1 MNIMPS
7 KFFLTL
13 LDSPIWFETIFALG
27 DNESLSLLTIFA
39 NRIRHGAKAFW
50 TAPQVF
56 CLHIMLVSSTYTLGG
71 ALGKDVCNS
80 WLDLYNNDF
89 VMGHDCLHPA
99 SIL

>member
-1 MNIMPS
+1 MNVVQS
-7 KFFLTL
+7 KLFSSWF
-13 LDSPIWFETIFALG
+13 DNPVWFETIFALG
-27 DNESLSLLTIFA
+27 DNDSLSLLIIFA

-50 TAPQVF
+50 TALQVF

-71 ALGKDVCNS
+71 ALGKEVCNS
-80 WLDLYNNDF
+80 WLDLYNTDF